1 MRPCDGKNCNDAAR
15 RQRSRKNSV
24 DSLFI
29 RAVASG
35 CRGKDGLSKRLQS
48 ERGGRF
54 IPVVPLQLENA
65 FMTPSSN
72 KTRSRVLVALAML
85 IVLISTP
92 AHAQAP
98 RKVKMTLPVVALTTA
113 PVYLAEAKG
122 YFAQEGLSVELNVTG
137 GGGPDIKA
145 LIAGD
150 VDFTYT
156 ASDQVILPWQEGKRL
171 MMVMGVIPRALINW
185 AMHKD
190 VAQAKGITEKSPLV
204 DKLKALRGLTIG
216 STQPGSLTA
225 NLAAYTLRKAG
236 LVPQQD
242 ANVIPVGSGLT
253 WLAALEQ
260 RKVDVALMSPP
271 LPDTAVARGF
281 AILLIDNARGEDPAL
296 AEFLQQVFV
305 TRPDVIQKDPELV
318 RKLVRA
324 LLRANQWALAAKP
337 EEIAD
342 ALQPSMGATPRDAL
356 LTGIKATVPA
366 YSRDGR
372 ITERALKAAADVME
386 VAGILKK
393 RPTLADVATNDFLPK

>member
-1 MRPCDGKNCNDAAR
+1 MR
-15 RQRSRKNSV
+15 
-24 DSLFI
+24 LFYNK
-29 RAVASG
+29 RW
-35 CRGKDGLSKRLQS
+35 RG
-48 ERGGRF
+48 F
-54 IPVVPLQLENA
+54 VPLTIFILL
-65 FMTPSSN
+65 MPTSGY
-72 KTRSRVLVALAML
+72 
-85 IVLISTP
+85 
-92 AHAQAP
+92 AQAL

-122 YFAQEGLSVELNVTG
+122 YFAQEGLSVDITMTG

-156 ASDQVILPWQEGKRL
+156 ASDQVILPWQEGRRL
-171 MMVMGVIPRALINW
+171 TMVMGVIPRALINW

-190 VAQAKGITEKSPLV
+190 VAQAKGITEKSPLA

-216 STQPGSLTA
+216 TTQAGSLTA

-242 ANVIPVGSGLT
+242 ATVIPIGSGLT

-260 RKVDVALMSPP
+260 RKVDAALMSPP
-271 LPDTAVARGF
+271 LPDTAVARGY

-324 LLRANQWALAAKP
+324 LVRANRWALAAKP

-342 ALQPSMGATPRDAL
+342 ALQPSMGSTIPRDAL

-372 ITERALKAAADVME
+372 ITEQALKAATDVME

-393 RPTLADVATNDFLPK
+393 RPTFADVATNDFLPK

>member
-1 MRPCDGKNCNDAAR
+1 
-15 RQRSRKNSV
+15 
-24 DSLFI
+24 
-29 RAVASG
+29 
-35 CRGKDGLSKRLQS
+35 
-48 ERGGRF
+48 
-54 IPVVPLQLENA
+54 
-65 FMTPSSN
+65 MTSSST
-72 KTRSRVLVALAML
+72 KPGSRVLVPLAVFIALMSA
-85 IVLISTP
+85 P
-92 AHAQAP
+92 AHAQAL

-122 YFAQEGLSVELNVTG
+122 YFAQEGLSVDLTVTG

-150 VDFTYT
+150 VDFTFT
-156 ASDQVILPWQEGKRL
+156 ASDQVILPWQEGKGL
-171 MMVMGVIPRALINW
+171 VMIMGVIPRALINW

-190 VAQAKGITEKSPLV
+190 VARAKGITEKSPLA

-216 STQPGSLTA
+216 TTQAGSLTA

-236 LVPQQD
+236 LTPQQD

-253 WLAALEQ
+253 WLAALEN

-271 LPDTAVARGF
+271 LPDTAIARGY
-281 AILLIDNARGEDPAL
+281 AILLIDNARGEDPTL

-305 TRPDVIQKDPELV
+305 TRPDVIKKDPELV
-318 RKLVRA
+318 RKMVRA
-324 LLRANQWALAAKP
+324 LVRANQWALAAKP

-342 ALQPSMGATPRDAL
+342 ALQPSMGATPRDTL
-356 LTGIKATVPA
+356 LTGIRATVPA

-372 ITERALKAAADVME
+372 ITERALKAAADVLE

-393 RPTLADVATNDFLPK
+393 RPTLVDVATNDFLPK

>member
-1 MRPCDGKNCNDAAR
+1 
-15 RQRSRKNSV
+15 
-24 DSLFI
+24 
-29 RAVASG
+29 
-35 CRGKDGLSKRLQS
+35 
-48 ERGGRF
+48 
-54 IPVVPLQLENA
+54 
-65 FMTPSSN
+65 MTRSSN
-72 KTRSRVLVALAML
+72 ESRFHARIALVLLIAL
-85 IVLISTP
+85 ICTT
-92 AHAQAP
+92 AHAQTP
-98 RKVKMTLPVVALTTA
+98 RKVKMTLPVTALTTA

-122 YFAQEGLSVELNVTG
+122 YFAQEGLSVDLTVTG

-156 ASDQVILPWQEGKRL
+156 ASDQVILPWQEGKQL
-171 MMVMGVIPRALINW
+171 IIVMGVIPRALINW

-190 VAQAKGITEKSPLV
+190 VAHAKGITEKSPLA

-216 STQPGSLTA
+216 TTQAGSLTA

-236 LVPQQD
+236 LTPQQD

-260 RKVDVALMSPP
+260 KKVDVALMSPP
-271 LPDTAVARGF
+271 LPDTAIARGY

-305 TRPDVIQKDPELV
+305 TRPDVIKKDPELV

-324 LLRANQWALAAKP
+324 LVRANQWALAAKP
-337 EEIAD
+337 EEVAD
-342 ALQPSMGATPRDAL
+342 ALQKSMGEIPRDAL

>member
-1 MRPCDGKNCNDAAR
+1 M
-15 RQRSRKNSV
+15 
-24 DSLFI
+24 
-29 RAVASG
+29 
-35 CRGKDGLSKRLQS
+35 GLSKSLQP

-54 IPVVPLQLENA
+54 IRLVPLQLENA

-72 KTRSRVLVALAML
+72 KTRSCVLVALAML
-85 IVLISTP
+85 IMLISRP

-113 PVYLAEAKG
+113 PVYLAEARG
-122 YFAQEGLSVELNVTG
+122 YFAQEGLSVELTVTG

-156 ASDQVILPWQEGKRL
+156 ASDQVMLPWQEGKRL
-171 MMVMGVIPRALINW
+171 VMVMGVIPRALINW

-190 VAQAKGITEKSPLV
+190 VAQAKGITEKSPLA

-356 LTGIKATVPA
+356 MTGIKATVPA

-393 RPTLADVATNDFLPK
+393 RPMLADIATNDFLPR

>member
-1 MRPCDGKNCNDAAR
+1 MPR
-15 RQRSRKNSV
+15 
-24 DSLFI
+24 FF
-29 RAVASG
+29 
-35 CRGKDGLSKRLQS
+35 LSKKRLRALLS
-48 ERGGRF
+48 LALLIGL
-54 IPVVPLQLENA
+54 IPV
-65 FMTPSSN
+65 S
-72 KTRSRVLVALAML
+72 
-85 IVLISTP
+85 
-92 AHAQAP
+92 AHSQAP

-113 PVYLAEAKG
+113 PVYIAEAKG
-122 YFAQEGLSVELNVTG
+122 FFAQEGLSVDLNMTG

-171 MMVMGVIPRALINW
+171 VIVMAAVPRAVINW

-190 VAQAKGITEKSPLV
+190 VAQAKGITEKSPLA

-242 ANVIPVGSGLT
+242 ANVIAIGSGLT

-271 LPDTAVARGF
+271 LPDTAVARGY

-324 LLRANQWALAAKP
+324 LIRANQWALAAKP

-342 ALQPSMGATPRDAL
+342 ALQASMGTTPRDTLIA
-356 LTGIKATVPA
+356 GIKATVPA

-393 RPTLADVATNDFLPK
+393 RPTFADVATNDFLPK